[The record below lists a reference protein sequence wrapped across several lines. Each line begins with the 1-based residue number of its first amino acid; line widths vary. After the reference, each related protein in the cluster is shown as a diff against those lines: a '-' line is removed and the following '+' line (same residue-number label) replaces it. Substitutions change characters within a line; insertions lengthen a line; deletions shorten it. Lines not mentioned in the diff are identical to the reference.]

1 MEIKQVDK
9 GLIVRINNDSE
20 DAFSMLYKAYYSY
33 LNAIAIYYLFD
44 KNISSEVVNDVFLNV
59 WDKRKELNY
68 PIHSYIVKSVQNG
81 CLNYIR
87 SQKTR
92 SSIYDSYSEEISK
105 MEEIHILSNP
115 EPLRNIELKE
125 TECQIKEAIEHLPL
139 KCRLIFECYFYEGKS
154 PEEIAIQT
162 NISVST
168 VRVQIKNALDR
179 LKQLLNHLLFI
190 LFCLN
195 I

>member
-68 PIHSYIVKSVQNG
+68 PIHSYLVKSVQNG

>member
-59 WDKRKELNY
+59 WNKRKELNY
-68 PIHSYIVKSVQNG
+68 PIHSYLVRSVQNG

-115 EPLRNIELKE
+115 EPLQNIELKE
-125 TECQIKEAIEHLPL
+125 TECQIKEAIEHLPP

-168 VRVQIKNALDR
+168 VRVQIKNALDK